1 MALTAKQLK
10 DNKQFCENVA
20 ALYGGGLDYQAQRY
34 AMLYNKHTADFGKGG
49 AFFSSPAGSR
59 SSATTPITTTVR
71 CCARR
76 SAWTTSD
83 A

>member
-49 AFFSSPAGSR
+49 AFFSSPGR
-59 SSATTPITTTVR
+59 I
-71 CCARR
+71 
-76 SAWTTSD
+76 
-83 A
+83 